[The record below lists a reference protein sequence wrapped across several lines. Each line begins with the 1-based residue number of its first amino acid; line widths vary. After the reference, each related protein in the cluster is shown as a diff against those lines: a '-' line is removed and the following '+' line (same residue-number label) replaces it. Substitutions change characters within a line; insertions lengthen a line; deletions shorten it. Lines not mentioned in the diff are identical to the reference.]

1 MDLLK
6 PSYASGYAKNASQSA
21 HPNLWDGLVGA
32 WMPSLGVTGKL
43 IREVVGKNHAAVVDD
58 HPSVSNW
65 TTSKVSRSFRF
76 ERTTDSVADYAST
89 SRNLG
94 ISGTGSWSVHM
105 RVKVDSSATNVYGW
119 LFWVGSSTSTNN
131 RALGIRTF
139 TDGKYGVAHWF
150 NDLSFA
156 PINYDNWEQ
165 IAVTFDGSTERFYL
179 NGAEVLNRTTSLN
192 ILDGRVWFNARGAP
206 NTQATEYDMAST
218 FVYDRVLSSTEIK
231 QLYVDSLAPF
241 RTLKRTVVRVPAAI
255 PAATVV
261 GSIKKPKTIIKP
273 SYQSGYARN
282 ASESENP
289 QLWDGLVGAWMPSL
303 GVTGET
309 LRDVSGNGNHGTLT
323 NMDAATDWVATNK
336 GLALDYDGSSHYV
349 NLGFQVQDKLIMSQQ
364 ASVAVWVK
372 PSADQAESG
381 VVANYDGDASNAFR
395 NGILLRRFGS
405 TRIRFGF
412 HDSGGANY
420 IYRNTDTGSCPT
432 NQWSHVCAMWDGST
446 SATGIKIYINGQR
459 ADTTSLTSGTVSS
472 LKYSSEP
479 MTIGRV
485 KFLSSTPSFQGIIA
499 HTSIYNR
506 VLSPTEIKQLYV
518 DSLAPF
524 RKKQRVSVAVPAAVP
539 TPSATYH
546 PLRSLAHPLEQ

>member
-1 MDLLK
+1 
-6 PSYASGYAKNASQSA
+6 
-21 HPNLWDGLVGA
+21 
-32 WMPSLGVTGKL
+32 MPSLGVTGKL

-289 QLWDGLVGAWMPSL
+289 KLWDGLVGAWMPSL

-309 LRDVSGNGNHGTLT
+309 LLDVSGNGNHGTLQYDTSWKT
-323 NMDAATDWVATNK
+323 N
-336 GLALDYDGSSHYV
+336 SS
-349 NLGFQVQDKLIMSQQ
+349 
-364 ASVAVWVK
+364 
-372 PSADQAESG
+372 E
-381 VVANYDGDASNAFR
+381 
-395 NGILLRRFGS
+395 
-405 TRIRFGF
+405 
-412 HDSGGANY
+412 
-420 IYRNTDTGSCPT
+420 
-432 NQWSHVCAMWDGST
+432 
-446 SATGIKIYINGQR
+446 
-459 ADTTSLTSGTVSS
+459 TSLYFDGAQDHVSGFGDVS
-472 LKYSSEP
+472 
-479 MTIGRV
+479 
-485 KFLSSTPSFQGIIA
+485 LSSTEPFTIATKVRLNSFLDQYPNILQLKTDTAYAFNMAVSLSGSYKGILFGSANSWATLRTDTTFETNRTQSIA
-499 HTSIYNR
+499 LVYNGGGASLASSFSMYLDGKSIVLVSAGGFATTTQNNYLGTTNAGSRGIDDWHGNINAFSIYNR
-506 VLSPTEIKQLYV
+506 VLSPSEIKQLYV

-524 RKKQRVSVAVPAAVP
+524 RKKQRVSVAVPAAVA
-539 TPSATYH
+539 PSATSH